1 MDYSEAVYYIS
12 DNNTITGRYIGV
24 DNGFGGTAATVA
36 YKVTTNTVKA
46 CWTFTVSQ
54 AATNATNSVRIA
66 ANTAALGAKWSTNQP
81 FMVAVVSGST
91 AGYSTNGA
99 GLITYTQ
106 AVVTAAGI
114 GALTNGS
121 TMAMTALPVIA
132 GTGTITAAS
141 MFWTLGTN
149 GLASNTVVTVAAV
162 DALLM
167 SGFFLDFNRGT
178 NSITFSPL
186 TMTNVM
192 TAVSSNTM
200 YHTYWGRGS
209 GQTIWRGNGY

>member
-1 MDYSEAVYYIS
+1 
-12 DNNTITGRYIGV
+12 
-24 DNGFGGTAATVA
+24 
-36 YKVTTNTVKA
+36 
-46 CWTFTVSQ
+46 
-54 AATNATNSVRIA
+54 
-66 ANTAALGAKWSTNQP
+66 
-81 FMVAVVSGST
+81 
-91 AGYSTNGA
+91 
-99 GLITYTQ
+99 
-106 AVVTAAGI
+106 
-114 GALTNGS
+114 
-121 TMAMTALPVIA
+121 
-132 GTGTITAAS
+132 
-141 MFWTLGTN
+141 
-149 GLASNTVVTVAAV
+149 VAAV